1 MFETMLNT
9 IKSKSL
15 FVKGDRIVIGLS
27 GGPDSLAMTD
37 ALLKLKKIYQLEL
50 FAVHVNHMYRGEHSD
65 ADETFVKL
73 YCEENDLPCYS
84 FKVDVQSKA
93 KEMGISFEEAGRSV
107 RYEKFNQ
114 VMKEVSANKIA
125 IAQNKN
131 DLIETFFINLFRGAG
146 IDGLASI
153 DYMRDDQYIRPI
165 LDVSRKDIESYCAQN
180 RLMPRHDHTNDE
192 NNYVRN
198 KIRNVLL
205 PNLRDT
211 FNPSIDE
218 TIEKTIH
225 IMKSEKEFWRVHQ
238 QRLFDKYC
246 KWLDG
251 DIHIDCFQFDK
262 LLESE
267 KYQLLRH
274 CIVLLRGNLTNVSFD
289 TIVRITALNRTGSIC
304 EIDSKFSIIK
314 QYNVL
319 VLFENGKKK
328 SLGTHDLFIK
338 RVSRQELVN
347 YKMDHTCVAI
357 DFDTVVGDF
366 KVRTRKNGDRFVP
379 LGMKGHKK
387 IKDFY
392 IDEKVPKKDRDSI
405 RIVCDDEK
413 IIWIE
418 NMRLDDRCKISEV
431 TNNIMILSFQELVER
446 D

>member
-1 MFETMLNT
+1 M
-9 IKSKSL
+9 
-15 FVKGDRIVIGLS
+15 GDRIVIGLS
-27 GGPDSLAMTD
+27 GGPDSLAMTN
-37 ALLKLKKIYQLEL
+37 ALLKLRKVYQLEL
-50 FAVHVNHMYRGEHSD
+50 YAVHVNHMYRGEHSD
-65 ADETFVKL
+65 ADETFVKA
-73 YCEENDLPCYS
+73 YCEENNLPCFT

-114 VMKEVSANKIA
+114 VMKDVSANKIA

-131 DLIETFFINLFRGAG
+131 DVIETFFINLFRGAG

-165 LDVSRKDIESYCAQN
+165 LDVSRNDIESYCVQN
-180 RLMPRHDHTNDE
+180 ELMPRHDHTNDE
-192 NNYVRN
+192 NDYVRN

-205 PNLRDT
+205 PNLRET

-218 TIEKTIH
+218 TLEKTIH
-225 IMKSEKEFWRVHQ
+225 LMKSEKEFWRVHQ
-238 QRLFDKYC
+238 QRLFDEVC

-251 DIHIDCFQFDK
+251 DIHIDCVKFDK

-289 TIVRITALNRTGSIC
+289 TIVRMTSLNRTGSIC
-304 EIDSKFSIIK
+304 EIDNEFSIVK
-314 QYNVL
+314 QYDVL
-319 VLFENGKKK
+319 VLYENGKKK
-328 SLGTHDLFIK
+328 PLEIYELFVK
-338 RVSRQELVN
+338 QVSRQDIQK
-347 YKMDHTCVAI
+347 YKLDHTCVAI
-357 DFDTVVGDF
+357 DFDTVVGEL

-392 IDEKVPKKDRDSI
+392 IDEKVPKKDRDCI
-405 RIVCDDEK
+405 RLVCDDEK
-413 IIWIE
+413 IIWIQ
-418 NMRLDDRCKISEV
+418 NMRLDDRCKITEE

-446 D
+446 E